1 MEYIILATLV
11 IAAVWFFKF
20 RDNTKTF
27 KNDPSDY
34 RGEGGGAEEEIEEK

>member
-1 MEYIILATLV
+1 MEYIILATLI

-20 RDNTKTF
+20 RDSTKTF

-34 RGEGGGAEEEIEEK
+34 REGDGDEEEVEEK

>member
-20 RDNTKTF
+20 RDSTKTF

-34 RGEGGGAEEEIEEK
+34 RGGSDEEEIEEK